1 MTIIIIDNIIMSAND
16 NQYQFEVEQEKR
28 MSQEER
34 LNEVI
39 RQLRADKRRIT
50 NQRKLLRI
58 ILRHEYSSCKE
69 IYYEAKKQDSTLGI
83 ATVYRTVQLL
93 EDMELI
99 RKEMRVQI

>member
-1 MTIIIIDNIIMSAND
+1 
-16 NQYQFEVEQEKR
+16 

-50 NQRKLLRI
+50 NQRKLLLSI

-93 EDMELI
+93 AFASLSLSI
-99 RKEMRVQI
+99 TLPGLATNGI

>member
-1 MTIIIIDNIIMSAND
+1 MILTIIIIDNIIMSAND

-50 NQRKLLRI
+50 NQRRSVRGLQIKLWYKG
-58 ILRHEYSSCKE
+58 EKE
-69 IYYEAKKQDSTLGI
+69 
-83 ATVYRTVQLL
+83 
-93 EDMELI
+93 
-99 RKEMRVQI
+99 

>member
-1 MTIIIIDNIIMSAND
+1 MSAND